1 LQTAIFNVLLAEGN
15 ISSGSVRGRD
25 LLVSE
30 DLEAFASH
38 GAAGM

>member
-1 LQTAIFNVLLAEGN
+1 LQTAIFSVVSAEGD
-15 ISSGSVRGRD
+15 ISSGWVPGRD